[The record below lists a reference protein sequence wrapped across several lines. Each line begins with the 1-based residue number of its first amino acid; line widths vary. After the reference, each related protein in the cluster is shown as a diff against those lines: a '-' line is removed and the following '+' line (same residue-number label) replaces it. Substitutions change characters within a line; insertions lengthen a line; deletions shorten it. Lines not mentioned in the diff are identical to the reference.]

1 MHVNGD
7 GLRVVDKDTKA
18 LILDQSIEKVS
29 FCAAY
34 RHQKH
39 EFSYICRD
47 GTTKR
52 WMCHGFLATKDPG
65 ERLSQAV
72 GYAFAVCLERK
83 NRYDTECRVRMTFDK
98 QNSAFTRIGSFR
110 QKTLTERLHNER
122 GIDIAKVAPSAIVT
136 PQPKAQPIIPH
147 NPHAIERPHASP
159 LMLERQGSC
168 RALSSLNSQSPFKRR
183 MSLRL
188 SDLPSNVDR
197 QRLFC
202 ERLTNS
208 QAIHFVSA
216 SPGEMLQPSQLQ
228 SSQLQPECTMN
239 QRPEIDVIDTLCKE
253 LNHISEVI
261 IRNDAH
267 SNAFNDD
274 GTELNFNL
282 QTFSMST
289 SSTTAPNSV
298 SSTNTAPSTIS
309 VDVIPKKV
317 AVRPIEIVSPSVLV
331 NPFVSDDHVSIDDE
345 STNHNGVTSA
355 PYAIVASQSDRHP
368 PAILQHFPT
377 SNEGCDLSTTKA
389 VVTAIVPP
397 NNTLLETTDD
407 LLDRFV
413 ENTTPE
419 PSQVDNLQSDPL
431 NNDPFDA
438 EWVAR
443 VANMIQETNE
453 LPATSQLPII
463 INTNPFV
470 SPVVVNGSQL

>member
-208 QAIHFVSA
+208 QSIHFVSA
-216 SPGEMLQPSQLQ
+216 SPGEMLQPSQFQ

-253 LNHISEVI
+253 LNHISDAI
-261 IRNDAH
+261 IQNDAH

-289 SSTTAPNSV
+289 LSTTAPNSV
-298 SSTNTAPSTIS
+298 SSITAAPSTIS
-309 VDVIPKKV
+309 VDGIPKTV

-345 STNHNGVTSA
+345 STNHNEVTSA
-355 PYAIVASQSDRHP
+355 PYVIVASQSNRHP
-368 PAILQHFPT
+368 PAILQHLP
-377 SNEGCDLSTTKA
+377 NEGCDLSTTKA

-419 PSQVDNLQSDPL
+419 PSQVAILRSDPL

-443 VANMIQETNE
+443 VASMIQETNE

-463 INTNPFV
+463 TNTNPFV
-470 SPVVVNGSQL
+470 SPGVVNGSQLG